1 VSPQSIRSRPIR
13 SAPTS
18 AAGEISGPEYG
29 CGSLPWEDEL
39 FRRLAVS
46 APAGLVVVDTDG
58 TVRLRNDEAARILG
72 DEDTLPAPLLA
83 VFERDAAAGVSES
96 VVVERGLRRLEVECR
111 LVSAPSLAPLRAAWL
126 TDVTRARVVQRRLA
140 AIAQASSSVAAV
152 GNLAATVDAV
162 AAEVVRA
169 DQIAAVQIITLD
181 DTGVRVRL
189 LGTAGF
195 RDTSD
200 FIPKLHRCQ
209 QLGAELKMLS
219 AAATGEIVT
228 VPHRKRQVLSDPRW
242 APLHEIMGQ
251 PDWDSYV
258 GVPLI
263 VDGRTV
269 GVMNA
274 FCTPQEQ
281 PPTAEDIAFLVAM
294 AEHAALAVDR
304 AELVSAA
311 EMQARREERHRVAA
325 DLHDSVVQQVFSIK
339 MHAEALRL
347 GVERDGEVSPA
358 VLGEHA
364 EALATSSRLALD
376 DLRALIYELRPGGLA
391 DQGLIGSVAAWV
403 ESVAARTGIAVT
415 FRSDLEFLALPSGL
429 EDDVYRV
436 VQEALHN
443 VVKHAEATAV
453 TVEIAVLGAGNGL
466 LVVDIEDN
474 GVGFRRPLQSAGSLG
489 MLSMRERAQRW
500 GGSVV
505 LRSRSGKGGHVRV
518 TIPLQAL
525 PGPPSGWNG
534 ERS

>member
-1 VSPQSIRSRPIR
+1 VSSQTIRSTPVRPV
-13 SAPTS
+13 P
-18 AAGEISGPEYG
+18 G
-29 CGSLPWEDEL
+29 GSLLWEDDL
-39 FRRLAVS
+39 FRRLAFS
-46 APAGLVVVDTDG
+46 APAGLVVVDIDG

-72 DEDTLPAPLLA
+72 DGDRLPAALLA
-83 VFERDAAAGVSES
+83 VFERETVGEAGES
-96 VVVERGLRRLEVECR
+96 VIIERGLRRLEVEVR

-126 TDVTRARVVQRRLA
+126 TDVTRSRVVQRRLA

-169 DQIAAVQIITLD
+169 DEIAAVQIITLD

-195 RDTSD
+195 RDTTD
-200 FIPKLHRCQ
+200 FTAKLHQCQ
-209 QLGAELKMLS
+209 QLGAELKMLQ
-219 AAATGEIVT
+219 AAATGKVVT
-228 VPHRKRQVLSDPRW
+228 VAHRKPQVLSDPRW
-242 APLHEIMGQ
+242 APLHDIMGQ

-258 GVPLI
+258 GVPLV
-263 VDGRTV
+263 VDGRRI
-269 GVMNA
+269 GVLNA
-274 FCTPQEQ
+274 FCTPREQ
-281 PPTAEDIAFLVAM
+281 PPSAEDIAFLVAM

-339 MHAEALRL
+339 MRAEALRL
-347 GVERDGEVSPA
+347 GLERDREVSPET
-358 VLGEHA
+358 LSEHA
-364 EALATSSRLALD
+364 EELATSSRLALD

-391 DQGLIGSVAAWV
+391 DNGLIGSVAAWV
-403 ESVAARTGIAVT
+403 ESVGARTGIAVT
-415 FRSDLEFLALPSGL
+415 FRSELEFVALPSGL
-429 EDDVYRV
+429 EDDVYRI

-443 VVKHAEATAV
+443 VVKHADATAV
-453 TVEIAVLGAGNGL
+453 TVQIGVLGSGNGL

-505 LRSRSGKGGHVRV
+505 LRSRSGRGGHFRV
-518 TIPLQAL
+518 TIPMPST
-525 PGPPSGWNG
+525 PGPGLEPP
-534 ERS
+534 